1 MQKWPGAGLAKDSCA
16 LAGGHPWAR
25 CTLGEQHRPGDG
37 AEHRCACGGTRLM
50 QFLKSS
56 SISQILFS
64 GPHDPLCLVWI
75 LPITLFHLSK
85 SESLFSSF

>member
-1 MQKWPGAGLAKDSCA
+1 MHWLAAIPGPGARWVSSTGQVTGQK
-16 LAGGHPWAR
+16 
-25 CTLGEQHRPGDG
+25 
-37 AEHRCACGGTRLM
+37 HRCACGGTWRM

-56 SISQILFS
+56 FISQILFS

-85 SESLFSSF
+85 FESLFSSF